1 MKKNILL
8 VTISLFILSCQNNKQ
23 VNKYGDQTI
32 TMLNTIEG
40 SQLRTILSTKDS
52 IQTKIIGKIN
62 AICQK
67 KGCWMEMDLG
77 DNQNI
82 LIRFKD
88 YGFFV
93 PMNAVG
99 KTAIVE
105 GVARV
110 DTLSIEW
117 LKHQLDDAN
126 ASQEEIDAIINPEI
140 SYTIEEATGVIIK

>member
-1 MKKNILL
+1 MKKIILL
-8 VTISLFILSCQNNKQ
+8 ITISLFILSCQNNKK
-23 VNKYGDQTI
+23 VNKYGDQTM

-40 SQLRTILSTKDS
+40 SQLRSILSTEDS

-110 DTLSIEW
+110 DTLTIEW

>member
-1 MKKNILL
+1 
-8 VTISLFILSCQNNKQ
+8 
-23 VNKYGDQTI
+23 
-32 TMLNTIEG
+32 
-40 SQLRTILSTKDS
+40 
-52 IQTKIIGKIN
+52 
-62 AICQK
+62 
-67 KGCWMEMDLG
+67 MEMDLG

-110 DTLSIEW
+110 DTLTIEW

-140 SYTIEEATGVIIK
+140 SYTIEDATGVIIK

>member
-1 MKKNILL
+1 M
-8 VTISLFILSCQNNKQ
+8 
-23 VNKYGDQTI
+23 
-32 TMLNTIEG
+32 TMLNAIEG
-40 SQLRTILSTKDS
+40 FQLRSILSTEDS
-52 IQTKIIGKIN
+52 VQTKIIGKIN

-110 DTLSIEW
+110 DTLTIEW